1 MDYVRALVFVLSL
14 LACCIV
20 FSVLA
25 AVTAIVNPL
34 MLMLL
39 FSVGLL
45 GMFFILDFLDSSIKS
60 RY

>member
-1 MDYVRALVFVLSL
+1 MDYVRAIFFVASL
-14 LACCIV
+14 LVCCVI

-39 FSVGLL
+39 FTVGLL
-45 GMFFILDFLDSSIKS
+45 GMFLFLDFLDTPFKS
-60 RY
+60 RF